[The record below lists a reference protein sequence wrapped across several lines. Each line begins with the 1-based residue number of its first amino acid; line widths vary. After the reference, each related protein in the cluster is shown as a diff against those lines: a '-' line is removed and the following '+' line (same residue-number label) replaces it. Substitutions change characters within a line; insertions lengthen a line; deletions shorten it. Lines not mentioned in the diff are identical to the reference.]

1 MIAHVLQFIAE
12 RQVSVSEQP
21 LPPVQAHQVRVQTSL
36 SAISAG
42 TELLVYRNQFPRA
55 MAVDASIDALA
66 GAFAYPLQYGY
77 ALVGRVV
84 EAGAEVDPTWLG
96 RRVFAFHPHTS
107 EFITTPDALLP
118 IPNEVSDAD
127 AVCLPNMETAVNLVQ
142 DGAPLLGESV
152 AVFGQGVV
160 GLLTT
165 ALLSRFP
172 LGHLVTVE
180 GLPARRATSYQ
191 AGAHQ
196 SLALDAMPHTR
207 FDLIFEC
214 SGSPSALNTALGW
227 LRHSGRVVV
236 GSWYGDKPVT
246 LNLGE
251 SFHRERLRI
260 ISSQVSTLAPELS
273 GRWDKARRMNVA
285 WEALR
290 WVQPSRWITHRYP
303 LSDAQTAY
311 HLLDTAPQET
321 LQVVFEYPH

>member
-12 RQVSVSEQP
+12 RQVSVTEHT
-21 LPPVQAHQVRVQTSL
+21 LPPPQAHQVRVQTSL

-42 TELLVYRNQFPRA
+42 TELLVYRNQFPRS

-107 EFITTPDALLP
+107 GFITTPDALLP

-180 GLPARRATSYQ
+180 GLPVRRATSYQ
-191 AGAHQ
+191 AGSHQ

-227 LRHSGRVVV
+227 LHHSGRVVV

-251 SFHRERLRI
+251 AFHRERLRI

>member
-1 MIAHVLQFIAE
+1 MIAHLLQFVAE
-12 RQVSVSEQP
+12 RQVTVIEQS
-21 LPPVQAHQVRVQTSL
+21 LPPLQAHQVRVKTTL

-42 TELLVYRNQFPRA
+42 TELLVYRNQFPRN

-66 GAFAYPLQYGY
+66 GAFAYPLAYGY

-84 EAGAEVDPTWLG
+84 EVGTEVERSWEG
-96 RRVFAFHPHTS
+96 RRVFAFQPHAS
-107 EFITTPDALLP
+107 SFITTTDALLP
-118 IPNEVSDAD
+118 IPHEITDAD
-127 AVCLPNMETAVNLVQ
+127 AICLPNMETAVNLVQ

-180 GLPARRATSYQ
+180 GLPIRRATSYQ
-191 AGAHQ
+191 AGAHN
-196 SLALDAMPHTR
+196 SLSLDAIPPTR

-236 GSWYGDKPVT
+236 GSWYGDKMVT

-251 SFHRERLRI
+251 AFHRERLRI

-303 LSDAQTAY
+303 LADAPTAY
-311 HLLDTAPQET
+311 HLLDTAPHEA
-321 LQVVFEYPH
+321 LQVVFEYPD